1 MNTLTRLAISNN
13 KKNKTRSIFII
24 ISIFL
29 STLLLMVIA
38 SLGYGIIKS
47 SHTNADKLY
56 GGFAGSYRGVT
67 EKTLNNM
74 KLRNEFSKIGLTAF
88 TGMVDSEAT
97 INLYWADETALKLNN
112 MMELLQQGT
121 FPQNQNEIAGQ
132 VAFFEELGYKNP
144 KVGDYISLGYRA
156 DKASKFT
163 QETFIITGILKEN
176 EINNLK
182 GSYIGYV
189 SEEQYHRLIPKEES
203 VYTVYFQLNSSV
215 SINFETADEVLKELA
230 SKCGIEEKNVIVNSY
245 YIMWAMDPGTEIILV
260 CVVMAVAVILFSAI
274 VIYNIFQVGITYKIQ
289 EYGKIRALGATKKQ
303 LRKVI
308 FREGFSLAAIGI
320 PIGIIGGYFISNA
333 SFQWFMNISD
343 TFRVGSKLDQVSI
356 FSIPIILLVS
366 FLSVITV
373 WLALK
378 RPMRIIA
385 SISEVESMRFQE
397 YKGKMKG
404 YRKGK
409 TKVGVKEISFAN
421 IFGNRRR
428 TISTICTM
436 GLSCVLFV
444 VLSNLAGNFDEAY
457 EARKTIE
464 YGQFYISLDY
474 SLNDLAYPENNLDNL
489 LKQNPFTLELLE
501 QIKNTEG
508 VTEVKTR
515 NILAIR
521 VKSDI
526 AEEPEQ
532 LMSVSVLNKKDY
544 EKYYNYGAGLGIMDY
559 NRAAKE
565 NAIIFGWSHFLADYG
580 YALNQTILAEIE
592 AGSTTIPFEGPLQ
605 TAFGSIKTDWAI
617 TEETYKKLDIDGN
630 MTGFIWVDCEKKN
643 IPMVRNNLKNLL
655 SDIDHVEVAEYQ
667 DALKMTQYATLLMK
681 LGIYSFLAMIGLIGF
696 MNMANTMIA
705 SIVTRKKEF
714 GVLQAIG
721 LTNAQLNL
729 ILQIDGLF
737 FTIGTVVIALAV
749 GLPVGYQLFLYGKD
763 HTIIGIN
770 EYHFPKIEIGIMIA
784 VIALLQIILSFILS
798 RNIKKES
805 LIDRIR
811 YQE

>member
-13 KKNKTRSIFII
+13 KKNKSRSVLII

-56 GGFAGSYRGVT
+56 GGYAGSYRGVT
-67 EKTLNNM
+67 ENTLNNM
-74 KLRNEFSKIGLTAF
+74 KLRNEFSKIGSSAF
-88 TGMVDSEAT
+88 TGMVDNEAT
-97 INLYWADETALKLNN
+97 LNLYWADETAFDLNN

-121 FPQNQNEIAGQ
+121 FPQKENEIAGQ
-132 VAFFEELGYKNP
+132 VAFFEKLGYKNP
-144 KVGDYISLGYRA
+144 KVGDSISLGYRT
-156 DKASKFT
+156 DRASKFT
-163 QETFIITGILKEN
+163 QKKFMITGLLKEN
-176 EINNLK
+176 KINDLK
-182 GSYIGYV
+182 DMYVGYV
-189 SEEQYHRLIPKEES
+189 SEELYRKLIPKEES
-203 VYTVYFQLNSSV
+203 VYTVYFTLNSSV
-215 SINFETADEVLKELA
+215 SINFETAEEVLKELA
-230 SKCGIEEKNVIVNSY
+230 NKCGIEEKNVFVNSY

-260 CVVMAVAVILFSAI
+260 CVIMAVTVILFSAI

-289 EYGKIRALGATKKQ
+289 EYGKIKALGATKKQ
-303 LRKVI
+303 LRKVV

-320 PIGIIGGYFISNA
+320 PLGIIGGYLISNS
-333 SFQWFMNISD
+333 SFQWFMNLSD
-343 TFRVGSKLDQVSI
+343 DLREGSKLDQVSI
-356 FSIPIILLVS
+356 FSIYIILLVS
-366 FLSVITV
+366 FLSVVTV

-378 RPMRIIA
+378 RPMRIVS
-385 SISEVESMRFQE
+385 SISEVESMRYQE

-409 TKVGVKEISFAN
+409 TKVGVKEITFAN

-436 GLSCVLFV
+436 GLSCVLYV

-457 EARKTIE
+457 EARRTIE

-474 SLNDLAYPENNLDNL
+474 SLNDLAYPENNLDNI
-489 LKQNPFTLELLE
+489 LKDNPITPELLE
-501 QIKNTEG
+501 QIRHSEG

-521 VKSDI
+521 VKS
-526 AEEPEQ
+526 EEEKESEQ
-532 LMSVSVLNKKDY
+532 LMSVSVLNKKDF
-544 EKYYNYGAGLGIMDY
+544 EKHYNSGAALGNADY
-559 NRAAKE
+559 NKAAQE
-565 NAIIFGWSHFLADYG
+565 DAIIFGWSHFLADYG
-580 YALNQTILAEIE
+580 YTLNQTVIAEIE
-592 AGSTTIPFEGPLQ
+592 AEKQTIAFEGPLQ
-605 TAFGSIKTDWAI
+605 AAFGSLETDWAI
-617 TEETYKKLDIDGN
+617 TEETYKKLEIDGN
-630 MTGFIWVDCEKKN
+630 MTGFMWVDCEKKN
-643 IPMVRNNLKNLL
+643 IPMVRKNLL
-655 SDIDHVEVAEYQ
+655 NLLSEIDHVELSEYK
-667 DALKMTQYATLLMK
+667 DALKMTQYGTLLMK

-729 ILQIDGLF
+729 ILQLDGLF
-737 FTIGTVVIALAV
+737 FTIGTVVIALVV
-749 GLPVGYQLFLYGKD
+749 GLPVGYQLFLYGKN

-770 EYHFPKIEIGIMIA
+770 EYHFPMIELGIMIT